1 MGVLKELQN
10 ILPRNPLITIYE
22 FFIRSHIDYRVI
34 IYDQTNNETF
44 SYKNESINIQ
54 IKLRSIT
61 EKLIIFKKI
70 FPTLSVNGIILT

>member
-34 IYDQTNNETF
+34 FYDQPNNETF

-61 EKLIIFKKI
+61 AKLIIFKKI

>member
-70 FPTLSVNGIILT
+70 FPTL